1 MRARRGEA
9 YGGRWLLCIEAHVSP
24 SHGLGDDPKQAI
36 TPKVL
41 AGVDYPGQ
49 SPSCSALFHS
59 GCPYCFMKQKLAKI
73 RAKID
78 SLDQKTVKLL
88 NARLKCAQEIGEL
101 KRGTKGRIYVAE
113 READVL
119 RRVQAANTGPLKPAA
134 LQAIYREIMSAAI
147 ALEKPLCIA
156 YLGPEATNTHQAALR
171 KFGSSVEYR
180 PISTIADIF
189 TAVEK
194 RRGGLRR
201 RPGGRIPPRA
211 PCATR
216 STCLSKRRSRSSR
229 RFTRISITRSFPT
242 NRWRKSKKVYS
253 KDQALAQC
261 RRWLQR
267 HLPHAQLVDVDSTAL
282 GVQIAAKEKGAAA
295 VAPRL
300 AGERYGVP
308 VAAAHIQDLKNN
320 TSRFVFLGREAS
332 GSAGSGNDKTSL
344 LVSLH
349 HEPGALL
356 HALAPFNRRKL
367 NLTRIES
374 RPSRLRPWD
383 YIFFLDV
390 TGHYEDPAMQAA
402 LKELSRKCPLVK
414 WLGSYPVAKR

>member
-1 MRARRGEA
+1 MKKELALIRQGIDDIDHKLVDLINRR
-9 YGGRWLLCIEAHVSP
+9 L
-24 SHGLGDDPKQAI
+24 
-36 TPKVL
+36 
-41 AGVDYPGQ
+41 
-49 SPSCSALFHS
+49 
-59 GCPYCFMKQKLAKI
+59 KLAQ
-73 RAKID
+73 R
-78 SLDQKTVKLL
+78 
-88 NARLKCAQEIGEL
+88 IGEV
-101 KRGTKGRIYVAE
+101 KRSSRTRIYVAE
-113 READVL
+113 REAEVL
-119 RRVQAANTGPLKPAA
+119 RRVQAANQGPLKPPA
-134 LQAIYREIMSAAI
+134 LQAIYREIMSAAL

-171 KFGSSVEYR
+171 KFGASVDYR
-180 PISTIADIF
+180 PMASIADIF

-194 RRGGLRR
+194 GEADYGVV
-201 RPGGRIPPRA
+201 PVEN
-211 PCATR
+211 
-216 STCLSKRRSRSSR
+216 STEGSVRDSLDLFVETPLKIISELHLAIEHTLLSRSPLAKIR
-229 RFTRISITRSFPT
+229 
-242 NRWRKSKKVYS
+242 KVYS

-282 GVQIAAKEKGAAA
+282 GVQIAAREKGAAA
-295 VAPRL
+295 IAPRL

-308 VAAAHIQDLKNN
+308 VVSANIQDLKNN

-332 GSAGSGNDKTSL
+332 GSAGSGHDKTSL

-374 RPSRLRPWD
+374 RPSRLKPWD

-390 TGHYEDPAMQAA
+390 TGHHDDPPMQAA

-414 WLGSYPVAKR
+414 WLGSYPVARSVR

>member
-1 MRARRGEA
+1 M
-9 YGGRWLLCIEAHVSP
+9 
-24 SHGLGDDPKQAI
+24 
-36 TPKVL
+36 
-41 AGVDYPGQ
+41 
-49 SPSCSALFHS
+49 
-59 GCPYCFMKQKLAKI
+59 
-73 RAKID
+73 
-78 SLDQKTVKLL
+78 
-88 NARLKCAQEIGEL
+88 
-101 KRGTKGRIYVAE
+101 AE

-119 RRVQAANTGPLKPAA
+119 RRVQASNQGPLKPAA
-134 LQAIYREIMSAAI
+134 LQAIYREIMSAAL
-147 ALEKPLCIA
+147 ALEKPLCVA
-156 YLGPEATNTHQAALR
+156 YLGPEATNTHAAALR

-180 PISTIADIF
+180 PMPTIADLF

-194 RRGGLRR
+194 GETDYGVV
-201 RPGGRIPPRA
+201 PVEN
-211 PCATR
+211 
-216 STCLSKRRSRSSR
+216 STEGSVRDSLDLFVETPLKIVAEIHQEIEHTLLSHEPLAK
-229 RFTRISITRSFPT
+229 I
-242 NRWRKSKKVYS
+242 KKVYS

-295 VAPRL
+295 VAPRI
-300 AGERYGVP
+300 AGDRYGVP
-308 VAAAHIQDLKNN
+308 VAATHIQDLKNN

-332 GSAGSGNDKTSL
+332 GSAGSGHDKTSL

-356 HALAPFNRRKL
+356 HALQPFNRRKL

-374 RPSRLRPWD
+374 RPSRLKPWD

-390 TGHYEDPAMQAA
+390 KGHYDDPAMQAA

-414 WLGSYPVAKR
+414 WLGSYPAARK